1 MFQLSGCYQY
11 GIDQFLD
18 LWVPGLGFIE
28 HLTDEID
35 WSLYLV
41 DVAGLV
47 VLDHHGSGDHSISC
61 RNVKQEGFVFS
72 GSSEDRR

>member
-11 GIDQFLD
+11 GVDQLLN
-18 LWVPGLGFIE
+18 LWVPGLGLIKY
-28 HLTDEID
+28 LTDEID

-47 VLDHHGSGDHSISC
+47 SFNHHGRGDHSISSH
-61 RNVKQEGFVFS
+61 NVKQECFVFP

>member
-11 GIDQFLD
+11 GVDQFLN

-28 HLTDEID
+28 YLTDKID

-41 DVAGLV
+41 DVAGLIA
-47 VLDHHGSGDHSISC
+47 LDYHGSGDHSISC
-61 RNVKQEGFVFS
+61 RNVKQEGFIFS
-72 GSSEDRR
+72 GSNEDRR

>member
-1 MFQLSGCYQY
+1 MTTTRY
-11 GIDQFLD
+11 GVDQFLN

-28 HLTDEID
+28 YLTNEID

-47 VLDHHGSGDHSISC
+47 AFDHHGSGDHSVSC
-61 RNVKQEGFVFS
+61 CNVKQESFIFS
-72 GSSEDRR
+72 GSSEDQR

>member
-1 MFQLSGCYQY
+1 MFQLSGCNQY
-11 GIDQFLD
+11 GVDQLLN

-35 WSLYLV
+35 WLLYLV

-47 VLDHHGSGDHSISC
+47 SLNHMAVETTRLVIAM
-61 RNVKQEGFVFS
+61 
-72 GSSEDRR
+72 